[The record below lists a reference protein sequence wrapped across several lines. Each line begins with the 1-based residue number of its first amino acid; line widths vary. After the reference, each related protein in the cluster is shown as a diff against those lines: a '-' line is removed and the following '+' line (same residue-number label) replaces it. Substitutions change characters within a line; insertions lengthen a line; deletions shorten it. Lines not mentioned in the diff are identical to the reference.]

1 MIGLESFKE
10 YFKGYENQYV
20 IIGGTACE
28 QMLEINEYDFR
39 VTKDIDMVLII
50 EALTKEFGETFWNY
64 IKEAEYKYINKG
76 TGKAQFYRFAQPKS
90 FEFPSMIE
98 LFAKSQE
105 WFEGYVE
112 KNVVPIHVDDEV
124 SSLSAIL
131 LDDDYYF
138 LLTEGADV
146 IDGVSFLK
154 TEYLIPF
161 KAKAW
166 IDLKQRKDSGE
177 KIDSKD
183 IRKHKN
189 DIIRLYV
196 LLTPNIRVN
205 LPKTIKEDMSIFLK
219 ELGKEDIDFKQFNM
233 RTTKEN
239 LIKMISDIYDL
250 K

>member
-1 MIGLESFKE
+1 M
-10 YFKGYENQYV
+10 
-20 IIGGTACE
+20 
-28 QMLEINEYDFR
+28 
-39 VTKDIDMVLII
+39 
-50 EALTKEFGETFWNY
+50 
-64 IKEAEYKYINKG
+64 
-76 TGKAQFYRFAQPKS
+76 
-90 FEFPSMIE
+90 
-98 LFAKSQE
+98 
-105 WFEGYVE
+105 E

-219 ELGKEDIDFKQFNM
+219 ELEKEDIDFKQFNM

-239 LIKMISDIYDL
+239 LIKMISDIYDI

>member
-1 MIGLESFKE
+1 
-10 YFKGYENQYV
+10 
-20 IIGGTACE
+20 
-28 QMLEINEYDFR
+28 MLD
-39 VTKDIDMVLII
+39 
-50 EALTKEFGETFWNY
+50 
-64 IKEAEYKYINKG
+64 
-76 TGKAQFYRFAQPKS
+76 
-90 FEFPSMIE
+90 
-98 LFAKSQE
+98 
-105 WFEGYVE
+105 
-112 KNVVPIHVDDEV
+112 
-124 SSLSAIL
+124 
-131 LDDDYYF
+131 YF

-239 LIKMISDIYDL
+239 LIKMISDIYDI

>member
-1 MIGLESFKE
+1 
-10 YFKGYENQYV
+10 
-20 IIGGTACE
+20 
-28 QMLEINEYDFR
+28 
-39 VTKDIDMVLII
+39 
-50 EALTKEFGETFWNY
+50 
-64 IKEAEYKYINKG
+64 
-76 TGKAQFYRFAQPKS
+76 
-90 FEFPSMIE
+90 MIE

-196 LLTPNIRVN
+196 LLKPNIRVN